1 MTERRRHGSE
11 PETERLP
18 RDLFEQ
24 ITSVR
29 LRRPQTVS
37 EQAARRLRP
46 EPLTKDGRFAVLVAD
61 QPARQA
67 LAAGSDSLALGNRH
81 SFLSRIVFAL
91 TAGGLDGV
99 AATTDVI
106 EELLIICHLLEQRGH
121 PRILDGKLLIAS
133 MNPGG
138 AAGSVWEIDSR
149 FTSFVPQTV
158 AALRLHGVR
167 LTLRL
172 AAAEAR
178 SADAV
183 AACATAITELNAL
196 GLAVFLDATPVR
208 KADGRWRT
216 LREPADLVK
225 LAGLASAL
233 GDSSLGLWLALPFCE
248 GFAAVAAATTL
259 PLLVSTGADVTE
271 AGQCV
276 EEVKAAVNSGPNVRG
291 ALLPASVLF
300 LEGAA
305 DAVKAISRT
314 VHGA

>member
-1 MTERRRHGSE
+1 M
-11 PETERLP
+11 ERLP
-18 RDLFEQ
+18 RDLFEE
-24 ITSVR
+24 ITGVR

-37 EQAARRLRP
+37 EQAGRRLRP
-46 EPLTKDGRFAVLVAD
+46 EPLTKDGRLALLVAD

-67 LAAGSDSLALGNRH
+67 LASGGDPLALSDRY

-106 EELLIICHLLEQRGH
+106 DELLIVCHLLEERGH

-158 AALRLHGVR
+158 AVLRLDGAR

-172 AAAEAR
+172 TASETR

-183 AACATAITELNAL
+183 AACAAAITELNAL
-196 GLAVFLDATPVR
+196 GLTVFLDAAPVQ

-233 GDSSLGLWLALPFCE
+233 GDSSLGLWLALPYCE

-259 PLLVSTGADVTE
+259 PLFVSTGADVTD

-276 EEVKAAVNSGPNVRG
+276 EETQAAMRAGPNARG
-291 ALLPASVLF
+291 ALLAASVLF

-305 DAVKAISRT
+305 DAVKAVARA
-314 VHGA
+314 VRPDR